1 LQIRPDR
8 AEALHLLA
16 EAGYGPPRPWTLMVQ
31 ISVSGSGQMQPLAM
45 DRFLQQ
51 DLCQVGIDSEFGVV
65 EWNILSA
72 NWRDGRAHGSAR
84 DAHMTNVSF
93 AAMDPF
99 FAMVRFWDSK
109 MAAPVSSNWGGSDDP
124 RFDAMVAEA
133 CQAFEPA
140 ARDAALARQRAAG
153 ADEALFIWIA
163 HDVAPRA
170 MSPHVRGHFQ
180 PQRWFVDLRLP
191 IIQ

>member
-1 LQIRPDR
+1 L
-8 AEALHLLA
+8 
-16 EAGYGPPRPWTLMVQ
+16 VQ
-31 ISVSGSGQMQPLAM
+31 ISVSGSGQIRPLAM
-45 DRFLQQ
+45 DRLLQQ

-65 EWNILSA
+65 EWNTLSA
-72 NWRDGRAHGSAR
+72 NWRYGRAHGSAR

-133 CQAFEPA
+133 CQAFGPA
-140 ARDAALARQRAAG
+140 ARDAALARLHAAG

-163 HDVAPRA
+163 HDLAPRA
-170 MSPHVRGHFQ
+170 MSPRVRGHFQ
-180 PQRWFVDLRLP
+180 PQSWFVDLRLP